1 MIAALCSV
9 LMLTACACFSSPT
22 CTHGLPF
29 LKHSSLSLHCFP
41 CTARPLDLWSC
52 VCIAPDQVTVNNQI
66 VIGTLMNICDEPKR
80 VSIGQDW
87 LEKDVV
93 RRTPI
98 VVTGGSQ

>member
-1 MIAALCSV
+1 M
-9 LMLTACACFSSPT
+9 
-22 CTHGLPF
+22 
-29 LKHSSLSLHCFP
+29 
-41 CTARPLDLWSC
+41 
-52 VCIAPDQVTVNNQI
+52 TVNNQI

-98 VVTGGSQ
+98 VVTGGSCDVSSGSL